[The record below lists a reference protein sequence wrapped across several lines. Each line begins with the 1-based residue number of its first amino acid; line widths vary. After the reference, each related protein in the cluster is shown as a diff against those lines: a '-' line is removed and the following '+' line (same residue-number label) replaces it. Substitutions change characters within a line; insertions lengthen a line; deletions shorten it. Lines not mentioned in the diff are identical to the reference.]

1 MTLWIVQ
8 IVFFVIVVGLHNT
21 NYTATATVG
30 GQPAESNI
38 FGMARAGDIDAVKSY
53 LEGGTGPSSRDSKGN
68 TPLIIA
74 AGRGHADVINLL
86 LEAGA
91 SYDEATASGI
101 FEGKS
106 ALCWATSQGRVKAVV
121 TLLQAGANPNF
132 VQQVGVFAGKT
143 PLMWAASQ
151 GKNEVL
157 RLLISAGAEVDFAS
171 QSGNFMGK
179 SGLMWASSQ
188 GRVDAVNTLLEHGAD
203 VNAVDSDRMS
213 ALMWAAGSEARD
225 KSHMRGMLEKPSKG
239 SREVVQLLLRY
250 GAMVDMRDKDG
261 ITSLMY
267 ACYHGHASAVSALL
281 NAGADADF
289 LNKAGR
295 TALHLALNSGFSE
308 AAAAIRRG
316 PTIITDLQMDID
328 SLVQVPTCGWVLSV
342 LRAPRGTGVYPLKE
356 PSTYHQAT
364 VVAAHQHTDY
374 PTLGNSC
381 GKLHANGLAHH
392 LGDLLY
398 IVHTSSVA
406 EVVSH
411 LGLGDNFAAV
421 QRARDQLA
429 RMYKRWEQA
438 VAGQE
443 LFEGSSGSNS
453 NAKMG
458 ELEID
463 ATSP

>member
-1 MTLWIVQ
+1 MVSRQGFLLILLLV
-8 IVFFVIVVGLHNT
+8 LALCRH
-21 NYTATATVG
+21 G
-30 GQPAESNI
+30 GAAAGSGNSQASDESDI
-38 FGMARAGDIDAVKSY
+38 FSNSRAGDIEAVKGF
-53 LEGGTGPSSRDSKGN
+53 LEEGIGASVRDSKGN

-74 AGRGHADVINLL
+74 AGRGHADVITLL
-86 LEAGA
+86 LDAGA
-91 SYDEATASGI
+91 NFDEATAFGI

-121 TLLQAGANPNF
+121 TLLQAGASPNF
-132 VQQVGVFAGKT
+132 VQQVGAFAGKT

-188 GRVDAVNTLLEHGAD
+188 GRVDAVTTLLEHGAD

-225 KSHMRGMLEKPSKG
+225 KSHMRGLLEKPSKG
-239 SREVVQLLLRY
+239 STEVVQLLLKY
-250 GAMVDMRDKDG
+250 GAFVDMRDKDG

-267 ACYHGHASAVSALL
+267 ACYHGHAGAVSVLL

-308 AAAAIRRG
+308 AAAAVRTG
-316 PTIITDLQMDID
+316 PTIMNLPLEQ
-328 SLVQVPTCGWVLSV
+328 LVQVPTCGWLLSV
-342 LRAPRGTGVYPLKE
+342 LRAPRGTGMYPFKE

-364 VVAAHQHTDY
+364 VVAASQPRGL
-374 PTLGNSC
+374 PTLSNSC
-381 GKLHANGLAHH
+381 TVLTANGLNHH

-398 IVHTSSVA
+398 ILSTSVVEDVVA
-406 EVVSH
+406 Y
-411 LGLGDNFAAV
+411 LGLGDNFGANRRAA
-421 QRARDQLA
+421 DQLR
-429 RMYKRWEQA
+429 RMYRRWLD
-438 VAGQE
+438 GQE
-443 LFEGSSGSNS
+443 PVVVEREVE
-453 NAKMG
+453 A
-458 ELEID
+458 
-463 ATSP
+463 SPA

>member
-1 MTLWIVQ
+1 MDILLI
-8 IVFFVIVVGLHNT
+8 FLLVVALYRGGSAIAGNS
-21 NYTATATVG
+21 NGQTAT
-30 GQPAESNI
+30 ESDI
-38 FGMARAGDIDAVKSY
+38 FSKARAGDIEAVKAY
-53 LEGGTGPSSRDSKGN
+53 LQEGTGPSVRDSKGN

-74 AGRGHADVINLL
+74 AGRGHADVITLL

-91 SYDEATASGI
+91 SFDEATALGI

-121 TLLQAGANPNF
+121 TLLQAGASPNF
-132 VQQVGVFAGKT
+132 VQQVGAFAGKT

-188 GRVDAVNTLLEHGAD
+188 GRVDAVTTLLEHGAD

-225 KSHMRGMLEKPSKG
+225 KSHMRGLLEKPSKG
-239 SREVVQLLLRY
+239 STEVVQLLLKY

-267 ACYHGHASAVSALL
+267 ACYHGHAGAVSVLL

-289 LNKAGR
+289 LNKASR

-308 AAAAIRRG
+308 AAAAVRKG
-316 PTIITDLQMDID
+316 PTIMDLPLDQ
-328 SLVQVPTCGWVLSV
+328 LVQVPTCGWLLSV
-342 LRAPRGTGVYPLKE
+342 LRSPRGTGVYPFKE

-364 VVAAHQHTDY
+364 VVAASQPRGL
-374 PTLGNSC
+374 PTLSNSC
-381 GKLHANGLAHH
+381 SILTANGLNHH

-398 IVHTSSVA
+398 IVGTSTVE
-406 EVVSH
+406 EVVAH
-411 LGLGDNFAAV
+411 MGLGDNFAARR
-421 QRARDQLA
+421 RAADQLR
-429 RMYKRWEQA
+429 RMYTRWLD
-438 VAGQE
+438 GQE
-443 LFEGSSGSNS
+443 PAVVEREVE
-453 NAKMG
+453 AH
-458 ELEID
+458 
-463 ATSP
+463 PV